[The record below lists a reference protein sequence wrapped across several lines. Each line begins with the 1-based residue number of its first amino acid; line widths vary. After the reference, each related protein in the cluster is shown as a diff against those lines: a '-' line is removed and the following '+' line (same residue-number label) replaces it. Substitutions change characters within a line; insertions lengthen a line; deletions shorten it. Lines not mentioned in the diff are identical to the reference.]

1 VVGTVADP
9 AANFEANALG
19 TFRVLGYSPAVR
31 TEDGIPRRRRW
42 VAHNAT

>member
-19 TFRVLGYSPAVR
+19 TFRVLGYSPRGADRGRHPAPAAVGR
-31 TEDGIPRRRRW
+31 
-42 VAHNAT
+42 A